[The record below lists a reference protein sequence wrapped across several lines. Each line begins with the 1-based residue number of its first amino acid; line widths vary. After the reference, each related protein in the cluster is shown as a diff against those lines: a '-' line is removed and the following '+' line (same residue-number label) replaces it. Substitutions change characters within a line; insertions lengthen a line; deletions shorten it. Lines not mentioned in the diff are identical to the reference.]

1 MAATQPMNLKNLIWT
16 KTNWYLSI
24 IWWNEIHYLVF
35 PNEPKSNR
43 NEGIDVRK
51 VLCKCG
57 EDPGRIV
64 LVMV

>member
-1 MAATQPMNLKNLIWT
+1 MWLVCSRKAMGKMKQKNR
-16 KTNWYLSI
+16 
-24 IWWNEIHYLVF
+24 HGGHLVY

-51 VLCKCG
+51 VLTKC

-64 LVMV
+64 LVKL